1 MFLNLYCYLLR
12 QVFNSDEYKKTISIP
27 IVNDHEFEPD
37 TDFYII
43 LRNPEGDAGLGDPSV
58 ARVTIFDDD
67 GESPAR
73 MWCSSAGGY
82 CGKNNKLLGF
92 ARWYLYYVLILGT
105 LQTSIQRLLPNGQI
119 HKFAFEY

>member
-58 ARVTIFDDD
+58 ARVTIIDDD

-73 MWCSSAGGY
+73 MWRSSAGVIVERIMNHRALPDGTY
-82 CGKNNKLLGF
+82 IM
-92 ARWYLYYVLILGT
+92 YLY
-105 LQTSIQRLLPNGQI
+105 
-119 HKFAFEY
+119 